1 MGWGRKEKHIL
12 LNLSSLKL
20 YVWKQNRYITTGI
33 FGPDNL
39 FMQKPRIQRAVAPI
53 CLISAA
59 AEVKWSQAS
68 PCPTPELLGSLWE
81 KHQSRTWFPTS
92 RALPRPV
99 ASVGANSLL
108 LDKQCPRES
117 GPHWGVRSKGGPE
130 VDGGVSRLWGWPP
143 GKTSDCTRGRWKKG
157 VGKTAEP
164 SGGQRN
170 RCRDPDF
177 TRGPGWDVRWAGRE
191 QIWSSEPGLGHWW
204 LNGAAQASVWVGGAW
219 WRAGSGPAVVPPL
232 GFMAAAQWFR
242 IITGIARLSIAK

>member
-170 RCRDPDF
+170 RCRDPRLHKRAWMGGEMGRQRADLKF
-177 TRGPGWDVRWAGRE
+177 WAWAWPLMVKWGSSGQRLGGRSMVKGWLRPCC
-191 QIWSSEPGLGHWW
+191 S
-204 LNGAAQASVWVGGAW
+204 AS
-219 WRAGSGPAVVPPL
+219 
-232 GFMAAAQWFR
+232 FR
-242 IITGIARLSIAK
+242 IYGCRTVV